1 MGRDP
6 DDGILD
12 VASTI
17 RRLVRRGNVTLE
29 ERDKLHCN
37 LREWEALLPALNDE
51 AFDNWLRYVIDNC
64 DDIHPGEVLQ
74 MYVVELMKRYRS
86 HLLTRTPIR
95 SFDDLNQAC
104 KNIGFDLSC
113 GECAAIFFTGSGGYS
128 HDDSCTTH
136 SAARGYAE
144 TIDNVREALG
154 QVVTHYLIVAD
165 DVKELVEAVEKHGG
179 PAAEVL
185 QKIRERGAASS
196 KVE

>member
-1 MGRDP
+1 MK
-6 DDGILD
+6 
-12 VASTI
+12 VQE
-17 RRLVRRGNVTLE
+17 VR
-29 ERDKLHCN
+29 
-37 LREWEALLPALNDE
+37 EA
-51 AFDNWLRYVIDNC
+51 R
-64 DDIHPGEVLQ
+64 
-74 MYVVELMKRYRS
+74 VE
-86 HLLTRTPIR
+86 I
-95 SFDDLNQAC
+95 SFDALQQAC

-185 QKIRERGAASS
+185 QKIRERGRR
-196 KVE
+196 